1 MEEMGT
7 AIEQSTE
14 QIGKPAALRSIS
26 EIIKDLSK
34 DLPERHI
41 KSKVLKGQRINFI
54 TWYHA
59 VKYLDLYAPGWS
71 GEVRQVAEIGGRVIV
86 VYRITIPCLE
96 GLVYREA
103 TGQESDWDEEEE
115 TKYGDPSSNAEAMAF
130 KRAAAKFGLGLYLYD
145 RKK

>member
-1 MEEMGT
+1 MEEMST
-7 AIEQSTE
+7 ALEPSSEQS
-14 QIGKPAALRSIS
+14 GKPAALRSIG
-26 EIIKDLSK
+26 EIIRDLSK
-34 DLPERHI
+34 ELAERHI
-41 KSKVLKGQRINFI
+41 KIKTLKGQKIHFI

-71 GEVRQVAEIGGRVIV
+71 GEVRQVVEIGGRVVV
-86 VYRITIPCLE
+86 VYRITIQCLE
-96 GLVYREA
+96 GVIWREA

>member
-1 MEEMGT
+1 MEEMNT
-7 AIEQSTE
+7 ALEPTNEQS
-14 QIGKPAALRSIS
+14 GKPAALRPIGD
-26 EIIKDLSK
+26 IIRDLSK
-34 DLPERHI
+34 ELAERHI
-41 KSKVLKGQRINFI
+41 KIKTLKGQKIHFI

-71 GEVRQVAEIGGRVIV
+71 GEVREVVEIGGRVVV
-86 VYRITIPCLE
+86 VYRISIPCLE
-96 GLVYREA
+96 GFIWREA